1 VREVLGTTAS
11 VQVFPQIVPVELVAV
26 YQRFLVFLWLRRD
39 LQQPLPY
46 PNAYGENGKDSQE
59 PRA

>member
-26 YQRFLVFLWLRRD
+26 YQREVFGFSMVTKGSATTFT
-39 LQQPLPY
+39 LP
-46 PNAYGENGKDSQE
+46 
-59 PRA
+59 